1 MTSTAQPARSFAM
14 ASVICRS
21 ALLASATALAV
32 ALGVLPASAQA
43 DAGTFALVAKITI
56 KPGQERRFVEAM
68 KAQVDASRAEPGVVA
83 FRVLA
88 SSSDPLVFYS
98 FEEYRDKAAFE
109 AHVRT
114 PSTTKLLA
122 VLKDVQAKDLE
133 AEFLQPLP

>member
-1 MTSTAQPARSFAM
+1 MTTIIR
-14 ASVICRS
+14 RS

-32 ALGVLPASAQA
+32 ALSALPASAQA
-43 DAGTFALVAKITI
+43 DAGTFALIAKITI

-68 KAQVDASRAEPGVVA
+68 KAQVDASRAEPGVVE

-98 FEEYRDKAAFE
+98 FESYRDNAAFE

-114 PSTTKLLA
+114 PSTTRLLS

-133 AEFLQPLP
+133 AQFLTPLP

>member
-1 MTSTAQPARSFAM
+1 MTTIIR
-14 ASVICRS
+14 RS

-32 ALGVLPASAQA
+32 ALTALPAYAQA
-43 DAGTFALVAKITI
+43 DAGTFALIVKITI

-68 KAQVDASRAEPGVVA
+68 KAQVDASRAESGVVE

-109 AHVRT
+109 AHLKA
-114 PSTTKLLA
+114 PNTTKLLSA
-122 VLKDVQAKDLE
+122 LKDVQGKDLE
-133 AEFLQPLP
+133 AQFLTPLP